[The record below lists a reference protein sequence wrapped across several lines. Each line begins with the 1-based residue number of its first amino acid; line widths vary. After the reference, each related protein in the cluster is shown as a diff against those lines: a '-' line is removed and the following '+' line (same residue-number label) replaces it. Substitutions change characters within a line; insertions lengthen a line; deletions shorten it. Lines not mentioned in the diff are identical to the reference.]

1 MSHNRD
7 LPSNIKTDIK
17 AKVIDVQDYSITP
30 SPKYFIDANVLVF
43 SRYDRYDQERSLSK
57 QGASDARV
65 DKYATYEGYLRSAG
79 STLYVSPSVI
89 FEFLRTVEIAELRIL
104 WACLDQK
111 AAQGDFS
118 GFSIKGT
125 RQAARAQY
133 QQIQTRIVAYLRS
146 IAKQFSLV
154 DSCKP
159 FTDRVDLL
167 FNEWNGLLID
177 SGDAQLLSDAKEH
190 GITHIISDDAD
201 LARAEGITL
210 CTCNST
216 VIVAARQARLLA

>member
-1 MSHNRD
+1 MSLN

-30 SPKYFIDANVLVF
+30 SPKYFFDANVLVF

-57 QGASDARV
+57 QGVSDTRV
-65 DKYATYEGYLRSAG
+65 DKYAAYEGYLRNAG

-111 AAQGDFS
+111 AAQGNFS
-118 GFSIKGT
+118 GFSVKKT
-125 RQAARAQY
+125 RQAAPTQY
-133 QQIQTRIVAYLRS
+133 HQIQSRIIAYLRS
-146 IAKQFSLV
+146 IAKHFHLI
-154 DSCKP
+154 DSP
-159 FTDRVDLL
+159 ESFTGRVDLL

-190 GITHIISDDAD
+190 KITHIVSDDAD
-201 LARAEGITL
+201 LAKAEGIIL
-210 CTCNST
+210 CTCNSSA
-216 VIVAARQARLLA
+216 IAAAKQARLLG